1 MMNHV
6 TNAGQQYQVAMADR
20 FVQSRG
26 LPVGI

>member
-1 MMNHV
+1 MNHV

-20 FVQSRG
+20 FVQPRG

>member
-1 MMNHV
+1 MNHV
-6 TNAGQQYQVAMADR
+6 TNAGQQYQVAMADG